1 MSKSKDYVNV
11 REFRQAAR
19 ERWGYKK
26 KDALARWKALLQ
38 DPAVPKARD
47 SEGWLTMPAL
57 SRVQFLSQ
65 FPDQLH

>member
-11 REFRQAAR
+11 REFRQAAH

-38 DPAVPKARD
+38 DPAV